1 MEFPVIFL
9 GASPQKIPAL
19 YSLMNYGGY
28 ALGTWY
34 PIGGFYQLILAMRK
48 IAEDQGVKFHF
59 NHPVDKIITKGN
71 KVRSILVHRK
81 EFEFDAI
88 IASSDYHHSES
99 LLDENQK
106 NYSQEYWKSRTFAPS
121 CLIYYLGFKK
131 RIPNLLHHTL
141 FFENA
146 FIICY
151 SSR

>member
-1 MEFPVIFL
+1 
-9 GASPQKIPAL
+9 
-19 YSLMNYGGY
+19 MNYGGY

-71 KVRSILVHRK
+71 KVKSILVHRK

-106 NYSQEYWKSRTFAPS
+106 ITPKNTGGAEHSR
-121 CLIYYLGFKK
+121 
-131 RIPNLLHHTL
+131 LHVL
-141 FFENA
+141 S
-146 FIICY
+146 II
-151 SSR
+151 